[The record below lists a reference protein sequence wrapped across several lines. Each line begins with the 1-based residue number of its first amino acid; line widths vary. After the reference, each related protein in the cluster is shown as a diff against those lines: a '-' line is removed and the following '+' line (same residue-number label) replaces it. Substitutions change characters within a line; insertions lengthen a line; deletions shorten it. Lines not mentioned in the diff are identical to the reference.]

1 MNKKQQFAMG
11 AVASTAALTTYTL
24 NYETDMYKQTP
35 TLYAATTAGC
45 AVIVSAVSAVGYGL
59 YQLALYGKDKMNAV
73 RNRESTAAESREPL
87 FSVFTKVNN
96 TPSGSSLSSRRLYSV
111 SNSRSASPALSVSR
125 SASPQSFAAIQ
136 HHSRPAIQGGSL
148 LAPQASE
155 GRSSLDR
162 AAKQKSPYSRPR

>member
-59 YQLALYGKDKMNAV
+59 YQLALYGKDKMNAAK
-73 RNRESTAAESREPL
+73 NQESTAPRSNRNRSVEYSDRKIWTLSPTPAFSRE
-87 FSVFTKVNN
+87 SSM
-96 TPSGSSLSSRRLYSV
+96 TPAFGR
-111 SNSRSASPALSVSR
+111 ASR

-136 HHSRPAIQGGSL
+136 PHSRPAIQGGRSSSVASP
-148 LAPQASE
+148 APE